1 MNNQHQGEELVKV
14 TIEISE
20 NDLLHLR
27 RWWEEDDEE
36 SYEEVH
42 SWFCHNVAPVV
53 VEAAK
58 GAPDGS

>member
-1 MNNQHQGEELVKV
+1 MKV
-14 TIEISE
+14 TIEISDE
-20 NDLLHLR
+20 DLLHLKL
-27 RWWEEDDEE
+27 WWTHDNEE